1 LAIMGRYILTPRIFD
16 LLGEQQA
23 GSGGEIQLTDAISA
37 LNKVEAVYAYEF
49 VGTRYDVGEKMGY
62 IRTMIEMALQREELR
77 DDLLAYLQRLVE
89 REKTLSGS
97 I

>member
-1 LAIMGRYILTPRIFD
+1 
-16 LLGEQQA
+16 
-23 GSGGEIQLTDAISA
+23 
-37 LNKVEAVYAYEF
+37 
-49 VGTRYDVGEKMGY
+49 MGY

-89 REKTLSGS
+89 KEKTLSGS